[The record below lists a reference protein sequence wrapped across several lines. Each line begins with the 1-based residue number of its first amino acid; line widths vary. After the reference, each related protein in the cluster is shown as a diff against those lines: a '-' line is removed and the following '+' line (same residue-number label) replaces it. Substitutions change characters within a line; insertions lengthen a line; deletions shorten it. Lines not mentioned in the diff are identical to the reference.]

1 MFCMAMRRIAKI
13 VEGCRFVL
21 TNGQQRPKKGIS
33 DEWQRDEEKLP
44 HRIIRPIITM
54 KQLPQTTVTICDG
67 FMPWKSGKTAS
78 LKKSNCLKE

>member
-21 TNGQQRPKKGIS
+21 TNGQQRPKNAKGIS

-44 HRIIRPIITM
+44 HRIIRPIIDEAATSDY
-54 KQLPQTTVTICDG
+54 CDN
-67 FMPWKSGKTAS
+67 
-78 LKKSNCLKE
+78 L